1 MRKCSSLRAWVT
13 LLGLVFSPA
22 GFSRAATPGD
32 DVPSASSALASAQLD
47 RAKNEVAK
55 IKELVDE
62 GTLPRTRLEEAE
74 AKFEDAQ
81 DEAIL
86 SGTLYS
92 GQKIADMTEEQASA
106 MVGAAQRRVDRQAN
120 MVAERHKLLDMGII
134 SKAEMSGVSEELNS
148 RQQVL
153 DLTKRRVKLLEDL
166 RQMASEEQRLE
177 RAAQAGT
184 VQNSMIRFDG
194 NGHFSAGDLTTISTE
209 YEKHF
214 HHPLP
219 VTAMG
224 QTMLHQSLG
233 LDHHN
238 RVDVGLSPEQP
249 EGVWLRHLLEQ
260 LQVPY
265 LAFRSA
271 LAGAATAAHIH
282 IGTAS
287 TRLRL
292 AQR

>member
-1 MRKCSSLRAWVT
+1 MRKWSSSGTWFT
-13 LLGLVFSPA
+13 LLAITFSA
-22 GFSRAATPGD
+22 VANNWAATPGD
-32 DVPSASSALASAQLD
+32 DLGSASSALASAQLD
-47 RAKNEVAK
+47 RAKNEEAK
-55 IKELVDE
+55 VRALVEE
-62 GTLPRTRLEEAE
+62 GTLPRTRLDEAQ
-74 AKFEDAQ
+74 AKLEDAQ

-86 SGTLYS
+86 SATLYS
-92 GQKIADMTEEQASA
+92 SRRIADMTEDQGAQ
-106 MVGAAQRRVDRQAN
+106 MVEAAQRRVDRQAN
-120 MVAERHKLLDMGII
+120 TVTGRRKLLDMGII
-134 SKAEMSGVSEELNS
+134 SKAEMSGVDEELHS
-148 RQQVL
+148 RERVL
-153 DLTKRRVKLLEDL
+153 ELTKSRVKLLEEL
-166 RQMASEEQRLE
+166 RQMASEEQNLE

-184 VQNSMIRFDG
+184 HQNSMIRFVG
-194 NGHFSAGDLTTISTE
+194 NGQFSAGDMTTISTE
-209 YEKHF
+209 FEKHF
-214 HHPLP
+214 HHALP

-249 EGVWLRHLLEQ
+249 EGMWLRRLLEQ
-260 LQVPY
+260 LRVPY

-271 LAGAATAAHIH
+271 VAGAATAPHIH